1 MQRQGLLPA
10 RQAEQS
16 KGLKLRAKSDED
28 QGAYG
33 EDQGADC
40 EVEDQQKKA
49 SESKRF
55 GSREGN
61 LVHRMVMRESGP
73 NGL

>member
-1 MQRQGLLPA
+1 MKRG
-10 RQAEQS
+10 
-16 KGLKLRAKSDED
+16 ED

-33 EDQGADC
+33 EDRGADC
-40 EVEDQQKKA
+40 EVEDQQRKA

-55 GSREGN
+55 GRREGN
-61 LVHRMVMRESGP
+61 LVHRMEMSESGP